1 MHKIVLIVVTILLYN
16 MDVSMGHRTNK
27 TNVII
32 ESNKKFTKN
41 IYHFEVHGNKF
52 ATEDDHI
59 LEKNSLFALFSAR

>member
-1 MHKIVLIVVTILLYN
+1 MHKIVLIIVTILLYN
-16 MDVSMGHRTNK
+16 IDVSMGHRTNK

-32 ESNKKFTKN
+32 ESKKIIKN
-41 IYHFEVHGNKF
+41 LYHFEVHGNKF